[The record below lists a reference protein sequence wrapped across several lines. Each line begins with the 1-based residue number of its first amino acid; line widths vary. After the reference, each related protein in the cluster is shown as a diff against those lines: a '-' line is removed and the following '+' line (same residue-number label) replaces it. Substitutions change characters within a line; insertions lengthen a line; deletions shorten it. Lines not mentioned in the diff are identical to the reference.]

1 MLAGVGIDERLGL
14 SRSQQHELIREAA
27 RLGFDSLWTPTG
39 ATARS
44 TFLTCYDWWQVS
56 ASVVPEG
63 LRVGVSV
70 VPFPAWTVATLAAQ
84 AASVGEL
91 TGGKFILGIG
101 LGAYPAQRFRA
112 SLDLQNYPSVTYTRE
127 YLTTLQTVLRGEP
140 LDFSGSTTHLSGT
153 KLAFEAP
160 KVPVYLAALGPQM
173 LRAAGELADGVTPNW
188 SSADEIKKLREHVAS
203 ATPDGEQRLFAQ
215 YIRVCVDEDE
225 DAARRAFVENML
237 GYALAHPGQPK
248 DRGYRAHFARMGF
261 DEALSDL
268 ERRLESGTPMAQLID
283 RMPSELALKV
293 GYFGNAA
300 GAAEALRRLSR
311 VSTKRWCG

>member
-140 LDFSGSTTHLSGT
+140 LDFSGSTTISAGPSSPSRRRKSPCISQRSVRRCSAPLASSPTASRPTGAPLT
-153 KLAFEAP
+153 KS
-160 KVPVYLAALGPQM
+160 Q
-173 LRAAGELADGVTPNW
+173 
-188 SSADEIKKLREHVAS
+188 KLREHVAS
-203 ATPDGEQRLFAQ
+203 ATPDGEQRPFAQ

-225 DAARRAFVENML
+225 DAARRAFVEDML
-237 GYALAHPGQPK
+237 GYALARPGQPK
-248 DRGYRAHFARMGF
+248 DRGYRADFARMGF
-261 DEALSDL
+261 DDALSDL
-268 ERRLESGTPMAQLID
+268 SSGSSRARRWRS
-283 RMPSELALKV
+283 
-293 GYFGNAA
+293 
-300 GAAEALRRLSR
+300 
-311 VSTKRWCG
+311 